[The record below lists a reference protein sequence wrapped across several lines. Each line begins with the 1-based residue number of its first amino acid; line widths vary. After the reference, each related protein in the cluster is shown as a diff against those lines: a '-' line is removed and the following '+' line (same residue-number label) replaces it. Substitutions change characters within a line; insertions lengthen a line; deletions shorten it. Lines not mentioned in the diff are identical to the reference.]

1 MHIRLLNHDFCFVDK
16 KEKNVVFSVGEN
28 GNSVESD
35 GIQETPDNEKKIN
48 VFSNEP
54 NHISKSHFATVET
67 NISPKTKS
75 PVNIYYKRTS
85 IPSRESDPQLS
96 KSPLSFSSD
105 HYRNSIGSW
114 KGSSD
119 HNDKHSS
126 LSSVETGQPITVHD
140 TDSSILSDVD
150 ISVQKVNGDMS
161 SNSVA
166 KQTVSGDP
174 VDIPKHE
181 LREPPHRNDLGSGD
195 ENMPPAAENEMNRN
209 ISGDKDLSKTLNLPI
224 PADASSDDKPGSLHS
239 RESSHSA
246 PITTASL
253 DQSSDPVKP
262 LPLVSNDQQKITEQ
276 TLTTSQVSSASLDP
290 ILTQVI
296 GNADKAEVSLSDIKA
311 QNLISSETIVA
322 FPEATDSITSSK
334 PQPLVSTEQDQR
346 SPQVTPHTSITDGN
360 QDLTLTLTLD
370 KQDEHETA
378 VVTDNSE
385 KLVSSEP
392 AVVLSENVVSGGI
405 DKPHTLV
412 GPERTTISQ
421 SNVVAEQVNS
431 FVKPDTLDSNVSHR
445 MESAPT
451 ESVFTSTPA
460 HPPMKRARSIT
471 DSMAEAETTQLV
483 SEGAILLDGETSPE
497 EIIQS
502 PELSDQGSTH
512 TNASSLN
519 NSAVYQSF
527 NAESGIGKSLKRDTP
542 GSRSLPR
549 PSTIATSIGNR
560 NSSFENRRVYHRV
573 GSAHSGSLTRMSSR
587 GSTKQRV
594 SVVALW
600 CIFYVILI

>member
-1 MHIRLLNHDFCFVDK
+1 MHIRLLNHDFCFLDK

-35 GIQETPDNEKKIN
+35 SIQETLDNDKKVDI
-48 VFSNEP
+48 FSNEP
-54 NHISKSHFATVET
+54 NHISRSHFTAVES
-67 NISPKTKS
+67 NNSPKTKS
-75 PVNIYYKRTS
+75 PVNIDNKRTS
-85 IPSRESDPQLS
+85 IPSRESHPQLS

-105 HYRNSIGSW
+105 HYRNSIGSG

-119 HNDKHSS
+119 QLEKHSS
-126 LSSVETGQPITVHD
+126 FSSVETGQPITVHD

-150 ISVQKVNGDMS
+150 ISAQKVNGDMS

-174 VDIPKHE
+174 VDIPIHE
-181 LREPPHRNDLGSGD
+181 LREPPYRNDLGSGD
-195 ENMPPAAENEMNRN
+195 ENMPPAAENEMNLN
-209 ISGDKDLSKTLNLPI
+209 ISDDKDLSKTLNLPM
-224 PADASSDDKPGSLHS
+224 PADALSDDKPRSLHS
-239 RESSHSA
+239 RE
-246 PITTASL
+246 
-253 DQSSDPVKP
+253 SSDPVKP
-262 LPLVSNDQQKITEQ
+262 LPLVSNDQKIIEQ

-290 ILTQVI
+290 TLTRVT
-296 GNADKAEVSLSDIKA
+296 GKADEAEASLSDIKA
-311 QNLISSETIVA
+311 QNLVSSETIVA
-322 FPEATDSITSSK
+322 YPEATDSITSVK
-334 PQPLVSTEQDQR
+334 PQPLVSTEQDR
-346 SPQVTPHTSITDGN
+346 KLPQVSPHTSTTDRN
-360 QDLTLTLTLD
+360 QDLTLTLIHD

-385 KLVSSEP
+385 KLVSSEL
-392 AVVLSENVVSGGI
+392 ADVLSENVFSGEI

-421 SNVVAEQVNS
+421 SNVDAEQVNS
-431 FVKPDTLDSNVSHR
+431 FVKPDVLDGNVSHR
-445 MESAPT
+445 MEPAPT

-471 DSMAEAETTQLV
+471 DSVAEAETTQLV
-483 SEGAILLDGETSPE
+483 SEGTILLDGETSPE

-519 NSAVYQSF
+519 NSSVFLSF

-573 GSAHSGSLTRMSSR
+573 NSAQSGSLTRMSSR

-594 SVVALW
+594 SNGALY
-600 CIFYVILI
+600 IST